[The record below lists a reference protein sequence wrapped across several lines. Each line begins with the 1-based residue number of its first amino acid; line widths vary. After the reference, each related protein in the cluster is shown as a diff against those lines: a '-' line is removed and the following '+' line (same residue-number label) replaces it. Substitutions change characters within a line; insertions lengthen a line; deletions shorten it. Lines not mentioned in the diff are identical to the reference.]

1 MFGGQELPARYAWPA
16 DIWAMGVILYELCAL
31 KLPFDGGIIYRV
43 DSVHSEL
50 SACTYVCVLENE
62 LLEVRSWCDWILI
75 FGWHFNKFTASL
87 TSNLTGLTRCRSSLA
102 GSSMVILV
110 QSIIRGAAP
119 PLPEDGDRLR
129 ALLGFVLLWH
139 ICVSPKIGVP
149 QNGWFIMENPIK
161 MDALGVPPFSETS
174 IWFVV
179 YLHMSSQS
187 KLFRFANPIHQSR
200 STDNVLRSGYFFTLF
215 VSWIFTKWCLLWS
228 LQMPVAPG
236 ILYICSLAL

>member
-1 MFGGQELPARYAWPA
+1 MFGGQELPTRYAWPA

-50 SACTYVCVLENE
+50 SACVLDNE

-87 TSNLTGLTRCRSSLA
+87 TSNLTGRTRCRSSVA

-129 ALLGFVLLWH
+129 ASLGFVLLWH
-139 ICVSPKIGVP
+139 I
-149 QNGWFIMENPIK
+149 WFII
-161 MDALGVPPFSETS
+161 
-174 IWFVV
+174 I

-187 KLFRFANPIHQSR
+187 KLFRFANTIHQSR
-200 STDNVLRSGYFFTLF
+200 STDNVLRSGLIFTLF